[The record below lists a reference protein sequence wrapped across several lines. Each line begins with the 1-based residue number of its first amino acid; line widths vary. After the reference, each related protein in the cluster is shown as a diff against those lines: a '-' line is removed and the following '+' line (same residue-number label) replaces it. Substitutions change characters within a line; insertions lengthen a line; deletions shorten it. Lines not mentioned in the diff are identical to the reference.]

1 METVVDSAKK
11 TLKGGEFLIHESR
24 PEDVFIVGEFSEEQL
39 MVIKMVQDFV
49 RQRVV
54 PNSAQIEKLD
64 IELTKKLLREAGE
77 QGILGTAFPEQYG
90 GYKQDFLTNMAITEA
105 MSEGRSFSLSY
116 GANVGIGMLPILY
129 FGTEEQ
135 KTKYL
140 PDLVAGHKFAAYC
153 LTEPDSGSDAL
164 AAKSRADLSA
174 DGTHYVL
181 NGQKMWITNAGFADV
196 FVVFAKID
204 GDKFTGFIVERGWEG
219 LTLGAEEAKL
229 GIKGSST
236 RQVFFENVKVPVE
249 NVLGEIGKGH
259 RIAFNIL
266 NIGRIKLAAGVLGGS
281 KMVCT
286 QAIKYATERKQ
297 FKQPIANFGAIQ
309 HKLAEMAL
317 RIYATESAM
326 YRTSKDID
334 TIEKQLEAEGKSLSE
349 ALLTAAEEYAIECAI
364 LKVRGSECL
373 NYAVDEGLQIYGG
386 MGYSEEAPM
395 AGAYRDSRINRIFEG
410 TNEINRML
418 TVDMLLKRA
427 LKGQID
433 LFTPAMAVQK
443 ELTSFTMPAPVGDA
457 LLAQELAYIKNLK
470 KCFLAVAGATVQT
483 LTTKL
488 EQEQEILMNMSDIMA
503 EIYLCE
509 STVLRTLK
517 RVQYLGEK
525 DCEISIYM
533 SQVYVNDAIER
544 VAQHARAAVAAWA
557 EGDMKRTLLLA
568 IKRFTK
574 FEPINTKELRRRIA
588 QHIINAGEYT
598 HRNGNQ

>member
-1 METVVDSAKK
+1 METIVEKVK
-11 TLKGGEFLIHESR
+11 TALKGGEFLVKETR
-24 PEDVFIVGEFSEEQL
+24 PEDVFIIGEFSEEQL
-39 MVIKMVQDFV
+39 MVIKMVQDFI

-54 PNSAQIEKLD
+54 PNSAQLEKLD
-64 IELTKKLLREAGE
+64 IELTTKLLREAGE
-77 QGILGTAFPEQYG
+77 QGILGTSFPAEYG
-90 GYKQDFLTNMAITEA
+90 GYKQDFLTNMAITEV

-129 FGTEEQ
+129 FGNEAQ

-140 PDLVAGHKFAAYC
+140 PDLVAGLKFAAYC

-164 AAKSRADLSA
+164 AAKTRADLSA

-204 GDKFTGFIVERGWEG
+204 GDKFTGFIVERNSEG
-219 LTLGAEEAKL
+219 LTFGAEEAKL

-236 RQVFFENVKVPVE
+236 RQVFLENVKVPVE

-281 KMVCT
+281 KVVCT
-286 QAIKYATERKQ
+286 YAIRYANERKQ
-297 FKQPIANFGAIQ
+297 FGKNIASFGAIQ
-309 HKLAEMAL
+309 HKIGEMAAK
-317 RIYATESAM
+317 IYATESAM
-326 YRTSKDID
+326 YRASKDI
-334 TIEKQLEAEGKSLSE
+334 TTMEEALEAEGKSLSE
-349 ALLTAAEEYAIECAI
+349 ALLGAAEEFAIECAI

-373 NYAVDEGLQIYGG
+373 DFVVDEGLQIYGG

-395 AGAYRDSRINRIFEG
+395 AGAYRDARINRIFEG

-418 TVDMLLKRA
+418 SIDMLLKRA
-427 LKGQID
+427 LKGHID
-433 LFTPAMAVQK
+433 ILNPAMAVQK
-443 ELTSFTMPAPVGDA
+443 ELTSFTLPNPVSDAPLAVEAA
-457 LLAQELAYIKNLK
+457 LVANMK
-470 KCFLAVAGATVQT
+470 KVFLAVAGATVQA
-483 LTTKL
+483 LTTEL
-488 EQEQEILMNMSDIMA
+488 ESEQEILMNMADIMA

-509 STVLRTLK
+509 SAVLRTQK
-517 RVQYLGEK
+517 RISYLGLDKCLTTIE
-525 DCEISIYM
+525 M
-533 SQVYVNDAIER
+533 TQVYINDAVER
-544 VAQHARAAVAAWA
+544 VGQHARATVAAWA

-574 FEPINTKELRRRIA
+574 FEPINTKTLRRNIA
-588 QHIINAGEYT
+588 QRMIAASEYT
-598 HRNGNQ
+598 HTNA